1 MANYIKSTA
10 IQENSISE
18 TKLDSSLQSW
28 KETVTNHI
36 NNNDNPHN
44 ITKSSIGLDNV
55 TNDAQVKRS
64 ELGVA
69 NGVATLDSTGKVP
82 SGQLPSYVD
91 DVIEGYLYN
100 GVFYKDTSYTTSI
113 VGESGKI
120 YIDLPTNKTYRWTG
134 SVYGVISETIALG
147 ETSSTAYRGD
157 RGKIAYDHSQS
168 AHAPSNAQANVIE
181 TIKVNGTALTP
192 NSKAVDIT
200 IPTIGNGTITIKQ
213 GGTSKGTFTTNQNGN
228 TTIELTDTNTT
239 YTAGDGLS
247 LSGTTFSN
255 NGVRS
260 IATGTTNGTISVNTN
275 GNISNIEVYGLKSA
289 AYTNSSDYAAASHTH
304 SYLPLSGG
312 TMANTNVVTNLNA
325 DLLDGYHATMG
336 SNQPWGTIPA
346 ITPKGWMDVGR
357 QFEFHYDNTYSS
369 DYSTMLRCTG
379 NYDNIVDL
387 PSASGTLALLTDNVA
402 SATNADTIDGYH
414 ADSFTKKLYL
424 GTTDLN
430 SIDDS
435 LLGQQSGNA
444 NATTELHYPVE
455 EAGGLISILSTY
467 NSTNQI
473 YGTYRTNRWFARGAG
488 TGLSSRTSWR
498 EFAFLDSN
506 VASASK
512 WETPRTITLTGS
524 VTGSVSIDGSAN
536 VSLATT
542 TNHTHTFDS
551 LISKPTTIS
560 GYGITDALTNKYIS
574 YKADFQHYVILL
586 CQIGANSTK
595 TYHTINGIFLT
606 SIDGSTRY
614 QAAYI
619 NVHCSDWTSG
629 HNEYY
634 GFTPFGLGTKCR
646 LVTCTYQSGQYLAIT
661 FENTQ
666 ATSIYFDGS
675 YSNILFTPILYYTSD
690 TSTVENSEI
699 YNSITEVTY
708 NKIPLISSAETALTS
723 SNYNTYAPKLDGTGA
738 TGTWGISISGNAAT
752 ATNLT
757 STTVIPFN
765 STSSKYRKFASINIT
780 NRYEGKQAL
789 LLLNTSLTAASR
801 GNSCKVYVMAY
812 QQNTLG
818 NPPYYSIETDCDN
831 RNFEVYAVL
840 NYTSTT
846 STIELYAYGK
856 GLNYHSLTISLLS
869 GANIIDIGSD
879 ILSSLPSGTVI
890 TPTKY
895 GSVYSATKL
904 ATSRTIWGQSFD
916 GTGNVSGALTG
927 VTSITASGHAKVN
940 SLKANNICIECD
952 NNGNSAGRGDEINN
966 YDGSLYLQHNTSNNC
981 FICTGGG
988 NVGIGT
994 NTPSYKLHVVGDG
1007 YFTEN
1012 VITESDFSSRGN
1024 AIIDGYVGIGTQ
1036 NPAYQLDV
1044 KGDIRVAN
1052 GNISLN
1058 VRNTQDTY
1066 FISADA
1072 YNGLLA
1078 ITSSSRPSNPAF
1090 LMSNQGYVNLNCDS
1104 PGFPAYPL
1112 VVNGTISCTKLLQ
1125 TSDIKYKTNIKQIE
1139 YEEALKIIEN
1149 LNPVTWDWNENTVET
1164 GSSSGFVAQ
1173 EAEEFIPNAISKDNE
1188 NNLSLDY
1195 TQLHS
1200 YEIKVIQEQQKEI
1213 KDLKQRLE
1221 VLENLVLQLTN
1232 REI

>member
-312 TMANTNVVTNLNA
+312 TLTGNLYFSSFGGFEFDSKCTVFFSQNAGTPQLRLYGDHNAPVFRYDGNEYNIYHSGNLTASVIGNLGTLRNNITGSSSKWETARTITLTGSVTGSVSIDGSQNVSLATTTNHTHTFASLTDKPTTISGYGITDAYTASTIDSKLSGYLPLGGGILNA
-325 DLLDGYHATMG
+325 NKSIGFSAYSAFSGDGGGGWAVNAINLYDRVATKRFGGLGYFGSYLNLGYIYLGTESYSGVNLRIYGTGQSDLKWGDNAVLHSGNFNSYCPKLDGTGATGTWGISISGNAATATNADTLDGYHATMG
-336 SNQPWGTIPA
+336 SNQPWGTIPV
-346 ITPKGWMDVGR
+346 ITSKGWMDVGR

-402 SATNADTIDGYH
+402 SASNADTLDGYH
-414 ADSFTKKLYL
+414 ADSFAKKSYL
-424 GTTDLN
+424 DTTDLD
-430 SIDDS
+430 SIGDS
-435 LLGQQSGNA
+435 LLGQQSTSVR
-444 NATTELHYPVE
+444 ATPELHYPVQ
-455 EAGGLISILSTY
+455 EAGGLISILSAY

-473 YGTYRTNRWFARGAG
+473 YSTHLSNRWFARGAG
-488 TGLSSRTSWR
+488 EGLSSRTSWR

-506 VASASK
+506 VASA
-512 WETPRTITLTGS
+512 
-524 VTGSVSIDGSAN
+524 
-536 VSLATT
+536 
-542 TNHTHTFDS
+542 
-551 LISKPTTIS
+551 
-560 GYGITDALTNKYIS
+560 
-574 YKADFQHYVILL
+574 
-586 CQIGANSTK
+586 
-595 TYHTINGIFLT
+595 
-606 SIDGSTRY
+606 
-614 QAAYI
+614 
-619 NVHCSDWTSG
+619 
-629 HNEYY
+629 
-634 GFTPFGLGTKCR
+634 
-646 LVTCTYQSGQYLAIT
+646 
-661 FENTQ
+661 
-666 ATSIYFDGS
+666 
-675 YSNILFTPILYYTSD
+675 
-690 TSTVENSEI
+690 
-699 YNSITEVTY
+699 
-708 NKIPLISSAETALTS
+708 
-723 SNYNTYAPKLDGTGA
+723 
-738 TGTWGISISGNAAT
+738 
-752 ATNLT
+752 
-757 STTVIPFN
+757 
-765 STSSKYRKFASINIT
+765 
-780 NRYEGKQAL
+780 
-789 LLLNTSLTAASR
+789 
-801 GNSCKVYVMAY
+801 
-812 QQNTLG
+812 
-818 NPPYYSIETDCDN
+818 
-831 RNFEVYAVL
+831 
-840 NYTSTT
+840 
-846 STIELYAYGK
+846 
-856 GLNYHSLTISLLS
+856 
-869 GANIIDIGSD
+869 
-879 ILSSLPSGTVI
+879 
-890 TPTKY
+890 
-895 GSVYSATKL
+895 TKL
-904 ATSRTIWGQSFD
+904 AASRTIWGQSFD

-927 VTSITASGHAKVN
+927 VTDITASG
-940 SLKANNICIECD
+940 
-952 NNGNSAGRGDEINN
+952 
-966 YDGSLYLQHNTSNNC
+966 
-981 FICTGGG
+981 
-988 NVGIGT
+988 
-994 NTPSYKLHVVGDG
+994 
-1007 YFTEN
+1007 
-1012 VITESDFSSRGN
+1012 N
-1024 AIIDGYVGIGTQ
+1024 ATIDGYVGIGTQ

-1173 EAEEFIPNAISKDNE
+1173 EAEEFIPNAISRDNE

>member
-312 TMANTNVVTNLNA
+312 TITSEAVAPLALKSTSSSGHSILQFISGETYLGALGFKGLNDPYFRTAEGTFNTLIHSGNIRSQVVKGLSMNYVNNLDNA
-325 DLLDGYHATMG
+325 
-336 SNQPWGTIPA
+336 TI
-346 ITPKGWMDVGR
+346 GEL
-357 QFEFHYDNTYSS
+357 FSS
-369 DYSTMLRCTG
+369 DFK
-379 NYDNIVDL
+379 
-387 PSASGTLALLTDNVA
+387 
-402 SATNADTIDGYH
+402 ATNIPSTNYATGLTIYNNQLKYNYQL
-414 ADSFTKKLYL
+414 AF
-424 GTTDLN
+424 
-430 SIDDS
+430 
-435 LLGQQSGNA
+435 
-444 NATTELHYPVE
+444 
-455 EAGGLISILSTY
+455 STY
-467 NSTNQI
+467 AEVFVRYKDSSAWQSWKQI
-473 YGTYRTNRWFARGAG
+473 
-488 TGLSSRTSWR
+488 
-498 EFAFLDSN
+498 AFTDSN
-506 VASASK
+506 VASSSK

-524 VTGSVSIDGSAN
+524 VTGSVSIDGSQN

-542 TNHTHTFDS
+542 TNHTHTFAS
-551 LISKPTTIS
+551 LTDKPTTIS
-560 GYGITDALTNKYIS
+560 GYGITDAYTASTIDSKLSGYLPLGGGILNANKS
-574 YKADFQHYVILL
+574 
-586 CQIGANSTK
+586 IGFSAYSAFSGDGGGGWAVNAINLYDRVATK
-595 TYHTINGIFLT
+595 RFG
-606 SIDGSTRY
+606 
-614 QAAYI
+614 
-619 NVHCSDWTSG
+619 
-629 HNEYY
+629 
-634 GFTPFGLGTKCR
+634 GLG
-646 LVTCTYQSGQYLAIT
+646 
-661 FENTQ
+661 
-666 ATSIYFDGS
+666 YFGS
-675 YSNILFTPILYYTSD
+675 YLNLGYIYLGTESYSGVNLRIYGTGQSD
-690 TSTVENSEI
+690 LKWGDNTVLHSGNFNS
-699 YNSITEVTY
+699 YC
-708 NKIPLISSAETALTS
+708 
-723 SNYNTYAPKLDGTGA
+723 PKLDGTGA

-752 ATNLT
+752 ATN
-757 STTVIPFN
+757 
-765 STSSKYRKFASINIT
+765 A
-780 NRYEGKQAL
+780 
-789 LLLNTSLTAASR
+789 
-801 GNSCKVYVMAY
+801 
-812 QQNTLG
+812 NTLDG
-818 NPPYYSIETDCDN
+818 YHATMGSNQPWG
-831 RNFEVYAVL
+831 
-840 NYTSTT
+840 
-846 STIELYAYGK
+846 TI
-856 GLNYHSLTISLLS
+856 
-869 GANIIDIGSD
+869 
-879 ILSSLPSGTVI
+879 PVI
-890 TPTKY
+890 TPQGWMEVGKHFEFHYDNTTGSDYSTALACTGNHGNTVYLPSASGTLALLTDNVASASNADTLDGYHADSFTKKLDLVTTDLNSIGDSLLGQQSTSVRATPELHYPVQEAGGLISILSAYSSTNQIY
-895 GSVYSATKL
+895 GTHLSNRWFARGSGTSLSSRTSWREFAFLDSNVASATKL
-904 ATSRTIWGQSFD
+904 QNSRTIWGQSFD

-927 VTSITASGHAKVN
+927 VTDITAS
-940 SLKANNICIECD
+940 
-952 NNGNSAGRGDEINN
+952 
-966 YDGSLYLQHNTSNNC
+966 
-981 FICTGGG
+981 
-988 NVGIGT
+988 
-994 NTPSYKLHVVGDG
+994 
-1007 YFTEN
+1007 
-1012 VITESDFSSRGN
+1012 GN

-1058 VRNTQDTY
+1058 VRNAQDTY

-1173 EAEEFIPNAISKDNE
+1173 EAEEFIPNAISRDNE

>member
-312 TMANTNVVTNLNA
+312 TLTGNLYFSSF
-325 DLLDGYHATMG
+325 GG
-336 SNQPWGTIPA
+336 
-346 ITPKGWMDVGR
+346 
-357 QFEFHYDNTYSS
+357 FEFDSKCTVFFSQNAGTPQLRLYGDHNAPVFRYD
-369 DYSTMLRCTG
+369 G
-379 NYDNIVDL
+379 NEYNIYHSGNL
-387 PSASGTLALLTDNVA
+387 TASVIGNLGTLRN
-402 SATNADTIDGYH
+402 NI
-414 ADSFTKKLYL
+414 
-424 GTTDLN
+424 
-430 SIDDS
+430 
-435 LLGQQSGNA
+435 
-444 NATTELHYPVE
+444 
-455 EAGGLISILSTY
+455 
-467 NSTNQI
+467 
-473 YGTYRTNRWFARGAG
+473 
-488 TGLSSRTSWR
+488 TGSS
-498 EFAFLDSN
+498 
-506 VASASK
+506 SK
-512 WETPRTITLTGS
+512 WETARTITLTGS
-524 VTGSVSIDGSAN
+524 VTGSVSIDGSQN

-542 TNHTHTFDS
+542 TNHTHTFAS
-551 LISKPTTIS
+551 LTDKPTTIS
-560 GYGITDALTNKYIS
+560 GYGITDAYTASTIDSKLSGYLPLGGGILNANKS
-574 YKADFQHYVILL
+574 
-586 CQIGANSTK
+586 IGFSAYSAFSGDGGGGWTVNAINLYDRVATK
-595 TYHTINGIFLT
+595 RFG
-606 SIDGSTRY
+606 
-614 QAAYI
+614 
-619 NVHCSDWTSG
+619 
-629 HNEYY
+629 
-634 GFTPFGLGTKCR
+634 GLG
-646 LVTCTYQSGQYLAIT
+646 
-661 FENTQ
+661 
-666 ATSIYFDGS
+666 YFGS
-675 YSNILFTPILYYTSD
+675 YLNLGYIYLGTESFSGVNLRIYGTGQSD
-690 TSTVENSEI
+690 LKWGDNAVLHSGN
-699 YNSITEVTY
+699 YNSY
-708 NKIPLISSAETALTS
+708 C
-723 SNYNTYAPKLDGTGA
+723 PKLDGTGA

-752 ATNLT
+752 ATNADTLDGYHET
-757 STTVIPFN
+757 GFYRAAKQDIPSGDLASLEAGSYYAGSTAGDTNPLP
-765 STSSKYRKFASINIT
+765 STYASLSVLGKSYYATQLCVSYNGSAAWLRGIT
-780 NRYEGKQAL
+780 NG
-789 LLLNTSLTAASR
+789 TSVTAYDWHQIA
-801 GNSCKVYVMAY
+801 
-812 QQNTLG
+812 
-818 NPPYYSIETDCDN
+818 
-831 RNFEVYAVL
+831 F
-840 NYTSTT
+840 
-846 STIELYAYGK
+846 
-856 GLNYHSLTISLLS
+856 
-869 GANIIDIGSD
+869 IDSN
-879 ILSSLPSGTVI
+879 VA
-890 TPTKY
+890 
-895 GSVYSATKL
+895 SATKL

-916 GTGNVSGALTG
+916 GTGNVDGSIKIKDNVGLYHLTPDGVHRCYVGYDTNNLYVHIYNFSSGS
-927 VTSITASGHAKVN
+927 SIRINDDG
-940 SLKANNICIECD
+940 NICIP
-952 NNGNSAGRGDEINN
+952 S
-966 YDGSLYLQHNTSNNC
+966 
-981 FICTGGG
+981 G

-994 NTPSYKLHVVGDG
+994 SSPSYKLHVVGDG

-1012 VITESDFSSRGN
+1012 VITESGFSSRGN

-1058 VRNTQDTY
+1058 VRNAQDTY

-1173 EAEEFIPNAISKDNE
+1173 EAEEFIPNAISRDNE

>member
-168 AHAPSNAQANVIE
+168 VHAPSNAQANVIE

-312 TMANTNVVTNLNA
+312 TLTGNLYFSSF
-325 DLLDGYHATMG
+325 GG
-336 SNQPWGTIPA
+336 
-346 ITPKGWMDVGR
+346 
-357 QFEFHYDNTYSS
+357 FEFDSKCTVFFSQNAGTPQLRLYGDHNAPVFRYD
-369 DYSTMLRCTG
+369 G
-379 NYDNIVDL
+379 NEYNIYHSGNL
-387 PSASGTLALLTDNVA
+387 TASVIGNLGTLSN
-402 SATNADTIDGYH
+402 NI
-414 ADSFTKKLYL
+414 
-424 GTTDLN
+424 
-430 SIDDS
+430 
-435 LLGQQSGNA
+435 
-444 NATTELHYPVE
+444 
-455 EAGGLISILSTY
+455 
-467 NSTNQI
+467 
-473 YGTYRTNRWFARGAG
+473 
-488 TGLSSRTSWR
+488 TGSS
-498 EFAFLDSN
+498 
-506 VASASK
+506 SK
-512 WETPRTITLTGS
+512 WATARTITLTGS

-536 VSLATT
+536 VSLVTT
-542 TNHTHTFDS
+542 TNHTHNYLPLSGGTITSEAVAPLALKSTSSSGHSILQF
-551 LISKPTTIS
+551 IS
-560 GYGITDALTNKYIS
+560 GETYLGALGFKGLNDPYFRTAEGTFNTLI
-574 YKADFQHYVILL
+574 H
-586 CQIGANSTK
+586 
-595 TYHTINGIFLT
+595 
-606 SIDGSTRY
+606 
-614 QAAYI
+614 
-619 NVHCSDWTSG
+619 SG
-629 HNEYY
+629 NY
-634 GFTPFGLGTKCR
+634 
-646 LVTCTYQSGQYLAIT
+646 
-661 FENTQ
+661 N
-666 ATSIYFDGS
+666 S
-675 YSNILFTPILYYTSD
+675 YS
-690 TSTVENSEI
+690 
-699 YNSITEVTY
+699 
-708 NKIPLISSAETALTS
+708 
-723 SNYNTYAPKLDGTGA
+723 PKLDGTGA
-738 TGTWGISISGNAAT
+738 SGTWGISISGNAAT
-752 ATNLT
+752 ATNADTLDGYHAT
-757 STTVIPFN
+757 MGSNQPWGTIP
-765 STSSKYRKFASINIT
+765 
-780 NRYEGKQAL
+780 
-789 LLLNTSLTAASR
+789 
-801 GNSCKVYVMAY
+801 
-812 QQNTLG
+812 
-818 NPPYYSIETDCDN
+818 
-831 RNFEVYAVL
+831 
-840 NYTSTT
+840 
-846 STIELYAYGK
+846 
-856 GLNYHSLTISLLS
+856 
-869 GANIIDIGSD
+869 
-879 ILSSLPSGTVI
+879 VI
-890 TPTKY
+890 TPQGWMEVGKHFEFHYDNTT
-895 GSVYSATKL
+895 GSDYSTALACTGNHGNTVYLPSASGTLALLTDNVASASNADTLDGYHADSFAKKSYLGTTDLDSIGDSLLGQQSTSVKATPELHYPVQEAGGLISILSAYNSTNQIYSTHLSNRWFARGAGEGLSSRTSWREFAFLDSNVASATKL

-916 GTGNVSGALTG
+916 GTGNVDGSIKIKDNVGLYHLTPDGVHRCYVGYDTNNLYVHIYNFSSGS
-927 VTSITASGHAKVN
+927 SIRINDDG
-940 SLKANNICIECD
+940 NICIP
-952 NNGNSAGRGDEINN
+952 S
-966 YDGSLYLQHNTSNNC
+966 
-981 FICTGGG
+981 G

-994 NTPSYKLHVVGDG
+994 SSPSYKLHVVGDG

-1012 VITESDFSSRGN
+1012 VITESGFSSRGN

-1058 VRNTQDTY
+1058 VRNAQDTY

-1173 EAEEFIPNAISKDNE
+1173 EAEEFIPNAISRDNE

>member
-312 TMANTNVVTNLNA
+312 AMANTNLVANLNA
-325 DLLDGYHATMG
+325 DLLDGYHA
-336 SNQPWGTIPA
+336 SSLSKIAA
-346 ITPKGWMDVGR
+346 ISLTLGQVLRIDMSLHTRGLLINAQSINTGR
-357 QFEFHYDNTYSS
+357 NALYFVAGY
-369 DYSTMLRCTG
+369 G
-379 NYDNIVDL
+379 N
-387 PSASGTLALLTDNVA
+387 
-402 SATNADTIDGYH
+402 
-414 ADSFTKKLYL
+414 
-424 GTTDLN
+424 GTTIRNDIRVIKGGPYDLYFN
-430 SIDDS
+430 GTSEKGCVYIVGTSTTGYSIDEIYINPFDS
-435 LLGQQSGNA
+435 KDIV
-444 NATTELHYPVE
+444 Y
-455 EAGGLISILSTY
+455 SIVSSVPSDAVLVSSY
-467 NSTNQI
+467 NSNILATLN
-473 YGTYRTNRWFARGAG
+473 
-488 TGLSSRTSWR
+488 
-498 EFAFLDSN
+498 SN
-506 VASASK
+506 VASSSK
-512 WETPRTITLTGS
+512 WETARTITLTGS
-524 VTGSVSIDGSAN
+524 VTGSVSIDGSQN

-586 CQIGANSTK
+586 CQIGANSTNQQ
-595 TYHTINGIFLT
+595 HTINGTFWTTISGT
-606 SIDGSTRY
+606 NRY

-723 SNYNTYAPKLDGTGA
+723 SNFKSYAPTLTGTGA
-738 TGTWGISISGNAAT
+738 TGTWGISISGDAAT
-752 ATNLT
+752 LGGLPSSRYLMLNTAYLTDNTNADNLT
-757 STTVIPFN
+757 GVSFYINTTGN
-765 STSSKYRKFASINIT
+765 GS
-780 NRYEGKQAL
+780 
-789 LLLNTSLTAASR
+789 
-801 GNSCKVYVMAY
+801 GNSNFPTTYGKLFSWGGTYAY
-812 QQNTLG
+812 TQL
-818 NPPYYSIETDCDN
+818 
-831 RNFEVYAVL
+831 YADVL
-840 NYTSTT
+840 NNG
-846 STIELYAYGK
+846 LYFRTKA
-856 GLNYHSLTISLLS
+856 TAFS
-869 GANIIDIGSD
+869 GEAWRAIAFTDSN
-879 ILSSLPSGTVI
+879 VA
-890 TPTKY
+890 
-895 GSVYSATKL
+895 SATKL
-904 ATSRTIWGQSFD
+904 AASRTIWGQSFD
-916 GTGNVSGALTG
+916 GTGNVDGSIKIKDNVGLYHLTPDGVHRCYVGYDTNNLYVHIYNFSSGS
-927 VTSITASGHAKVN
+927 SIRINDDG
-940 SLKANNICIECD
+940 NICIP
-952 NNGNSAGRGDEINN
+952 S
-966 YDGSLYLQHNTSNNC
+966 
-981 FICTGGG
+981 G

-994 NTPSYKLHVVGDG
+994 SSPSYKLHVVGDG

-1012 VITESDFSSRGN
+1012 VITESGFSSRGN

-1058 VRNTQDTY
+1058 VRNAQDTY

-1173 EAEEFIPNAISKDNE
+1173 EAEEFIPNAISRDNE

>member
-312 TMANTNVVTNLNA
+312 TMTGSIAIGADNGIVGINELYGGMIYFSNASKKTVLGSVGASTTSATHIRSVT
-325 DLLDGYHATMG
+325 GHATIGTTETATNYILDSGNYSTYASPKTHTHTLKING
-336 SNQPWGTIPA
+336 SEKTIAATEGTA
-346 ITPKGWMDVGR
+346 IDLGSYLPLSGGTLTGNLYFSSFGG
-357 QFEFHYDNTYSS
+357 FEFDSKCTVFFSQNAGTPQLRLYGDHNAPVFRYD
-369 DYSTMLRCTG
+369 G
-379 NYDNIVDL
+379 NEYNIYHSGNL
-387 PSASGTLALLTDNVA
+387 TASVIGNLGTLRN
-402 SATNADTIDGYH
+402 NI
-414 ADSFTKKLYL
+414 
-424 GTTDLN
+424 
-430 SIDDS
+430 
-435 LLGQQSGNA
+435 
-444 NATTELHYPVE
+444 
-455 EAGGLISILSTY
+455 
-467 NSTNQI
+467 
-473 YGTYRTNRWFARGAG
+473 
-488 TGLSSRTSWR
+488 TGSS
-498 EFAFLDSN
+498 
-506 VASASK
+506 SK
-512 WETPRTITLTGS
+512 WETARIITLTGS

-536 VSLATT
+536 VTLATT
-542 TNHTHTFDS
+542 TNHTHTFAS
-551 LISKPTTIS
+551 LTDKPTTIS

-606 SIDGSTRY
+606 SIGGSTRY

-812 QQNTLG
+812 QQNALG

-994 NTPSYKLHVVGDG
+994 NTPSYKLHVVGGG

-1058 VRNTQDTY
+1058 VRNAQDTY

-1173 EAEEFIPNAISKDNE
+1173 EAEEFIPNAISRDNE

>member
-312 TMANTNVVTNLNA
+312 TLTGNLYFSSF
-325 DLLDGYHATMG
+325 GG
-336 SNQPWGTIPA
+336 
-346 ITPKGWMDVGR
+346 
-357 QFEFHYDNTYSS
+357 FEFDSKCTVFFSQNAGTPQLRLYGDHNAPVFRYD
-369 DYSTMLRCTG
+369 G
-379 NYDNIVDL
+379 NEYNIYHSGNL
-387 PSASGTLALLTDNVA
+387 TASVIGNLGTLRN
-402 SATNADTIDGYH
+402 NI
-414 ADSFTKKLYL
+414 
-424 GTTDLN
+424 
-430 SIDDS
+430 
-435 LLGQQSGNA
+435 
-444 NATTELHYPVE
+444 
-455 EAGGLISILSTY
+455 
-467 NSTNQI
+467 
-473 YGTYRTNRWFARGAG
+473 
-488 TGLSSRTSWR
+488 TGSS
-498 EFAFLDSN
+498 
-506 VASASK
+506 SK
-512 WETPRTITLTGS
+512 WETARTITLTGS
-524 VTGSVSIDGSAN
+524 VTGSVSIDGSQN

-542 TNHTHTFDS
+542 TNHTHTFAS
-551 LISKPTTIS
+551 LTDKPTTIS
-560 GYGITDALTNKYIS
+560 GYGITDAYTASTIDSKLSGYLPLGGGILNANKS
-574 YKADFQHYVILL
+574 
-586 CQIGANSTK
+586 IGFSAYSAFSGDGGGGWAINAINLYDRVATK
-595 TYHTINGIFLT
+595 RFG
-606 SIDGSTRY
+606 
-614 QAAYI
+614 
-619 NVHCSDWTSG
+619 
-629 HNEYY
+629 
-634 GFTPFGLGTKCR
+634 GLG
-646 LVTCTYQSGQYLAIT
+646 
-661 FENTQ
+661 
-666 ATSIYFDGS
+666 YFGS
-675 YSNILFTPILYYTSD
+675 YLNLGYIYLGTESYSGVNLRIYGTGQSD
-690 TSTVENSEI
+690 LKWGDNAVLHSGN
-699 YNSITEVTY
+699 YNSY
-708 NKIPLISSAETALTS
+708 C
-723 SNYNTYAPKLDGTGA
+723 PKLDGTGA

-752 ATNLT
+752 ATNADTLDGYHAT
-757 STTVIPFN
+757 MGSNQPWGTIP
-765 STSSKYRKFASINIT
+765 
-780 NRYEGKQAL
+780 
-789 LLLNTSLTAASR
+789 
-801 GNSCKVYVMAY
+801 
-812 QQNTLG
+812 
-818 NPPYYSIETDCDN
+818 
-831 RNFEVYAVL
+831 
-840 NYTSTT
+840 
-846 STIELYAYGK
+846 
-856 GLNYHSLTISLLS
+856 
-869 GANIIDIGSD
+869 
-879 ILSSLPSGTVI
+879 VI
-890 TPTKY
+890 TPQGWMEVGKHFEFHYDNTTGSDYSTALACTGNHGNTVYLPSASGTLALLTDNVASASNADTIDGYHADSFTKKLDLVTTDLNSIGDSLLGQQSTSVRATPELHYPVQEAGGLISILSAYSSTNQIY
-895 GSVYSATKL
+895 GTHLSNRWFARGAGEGLSSRTSWREFAFLDSNVASATKL
-904 ATSRTIWGQSFD
+904 QNSRTIWGQSFD
-916 GTGNVSGALTG
+916 GTGNVDGSIKIKDNVGLYHLTPDGVHRCYVGYDTNNLYVHIYNFSSGS
-927 VTSITASGHAKVN
+927 SIRINDDG
-940 SLKANNICIECD
+940 NICIP
-952 NNGNSAGRGDEINN
+952 S
-966 YDGSLYLQHNTSNNC
+966 
-981 FICTGGG
+981 G

-994 NTPSYKLHVVGDG
+994 SSPSYKLHVVGDG

-1012 VITESDFSSRGN
+1012 VITESGFSSRGN

-1173 EAEEFIPNAISKDNE
+1173 EAEEFIPNAISRDNE

>member
-1 MANYIKSTA
+1 MANYIKGTK

-168 AHAPSNAQANVIE
+168 THAPSNAQANVIE

-200 IPTIGNGTITIKQ
+200 IPTVGNGTITIKQ

-275 GNISNIEVYGLKSA
+275 GNISNIGVYGLKSA
-289 AYTNSSDYAAASHTH
+289 AYTDSSAYAAASHTH
-304 SYLPLSGG
+304 SYLPLTGG

-325 DLLDGYHATMG
+325 DLLDGYHKNDILRKTSNPTSVLSLNDVVVHGIDFTSWDYAHHANVN
-336 SNQPWGTIPA
+336 NQPLGDGALSAASVVSFGTNFPFQI
-346 ITPKGWMDVGR
+346 
-357 QFEFHYDNTYSS
+357 YS
-369 DYSTMLRCTG
+369 DYNDTSYLYYRSYYGSTG
-379 NYDNIVDL
+379 WK
-387 PSASGTLALLTDNVA
+387 A
-402 SATNADTIDGYH
+402 
-414 ADSFTKKLYL
+414 
-424 GTTDLN
+424 
-430 SIDDS
+430 
-435 LLGQQSGNA
+435 
-444 NATTELHYPVE
+444 
-455 EAGGLISILSTY
+455 
-467 NSTNQI
+467 
-473 YGTYRTNRWFARGAG
+473 
-488 TGLSSRTSWR
+488 WR
-498 EFAFLDSN
+498 QFAFLDSN
-506 VASASK
+506 VASATK
-512 WETPRTITLTGS
+512 WANARTITLTGS
-524 VTGSVSIDGSAN
+524 VTGSVSIDGSQN

-542 TNHTHTFDS
+542 TNHTHTFAS
-551 LISKPTTIS
+551 LTSKPTTLS
-560 GYGITDALTNKYIS
+560 GYGITDALTSKFIT
-574 YKADFQHYVILL
+574 YKEDFQHYVILL
-586 CQIGANSTK
+586 CKIGTNT
-595 TYHTINGIFLT
+595 TNDQHTINGTFWT
-606 SIDGSTRY
+606 TRNGSTRY

-619 NVHCSDWTSG
+619 NVHCADWLTA

-634 GFTPFGLGTKCR
+634 SFTPFGSGTMCR
-646 LVTCTYQSGQYLAIT
+646 LVTCTYQSSQYLAIT
-661 FENTQ
+661 FESTQ
-666 ATSIYFDGS
+666 AISIFFDGS
-675 YSNILFTPILYYTSD
+675 YSNILFTPILYYISN
-690 TSTVENSEI
+690 TSTVHNSEI
-699 YNSITEVTY
+699 YNSITEVGY
-708 NKIPLISSAETALTS
+708 SKIPLISSEETALTS
-723 SNYNTYAPKLDGTGA
+723 SNFNSYCPKLDGTGA
-738 TGTWGISISGNAAT
+738 TGTWGINISGNAGSANALNLEAIGDLNSVTDNRAFYSYFQAFNRPSSNYATGILLKHPELGYKYQLVFDTNGGLFTRHYTSSWQPWKTIAFTDSDITGNAAT
-752 ATNLT
+752 ANNADKLDGYHASYGSNKPWET
-757 STTVIPFN
+757 IPV
-765 STSSKYRKFASINIT
+765 IT
-780 NRYEGKQAL
+780 NGGYMDVGKHFEFHYD
-789 LLLNTSLTAASR
+789 NTTGSD
-801 GNSCKVYVMAY
+801 Y
-812 QQNTLG
+812 
-818 NPPYYSIETDCDN
+818 
-831 RNFEVYAVL
+831 
-840 NYTSTT
+840 
-846 STIELYAYGK
+846 STILACTG
-856 GLNYHSLTISLLS
+856 NYS
-869 GANIIDIGSD
+869 NIV
-879 ILSSLPSGTVI
+879 SLPSKSGTLALTTDNVA
-890 TPTKY
+890 
-895 GSVYSATKL
+895 SASKL
-904 ATSRTIWGQSFD
+904 QNSRTIWGQSFD
-916 GTGNVSGALTG
+916 GTGNVSGALAG
-927 VTSITASGHAKVN
+927 VTNISASGVIASGDNTDYQILLEHNNDIFGKNVAGISAWNTTLKPLTIDGSLLVLNSRGGGNVGIGTASPSYKLHVNGDGYFVDNVITEGDFSSRGDAIIDGHAKVN
-940 SLKANNICIECD
+940 SLKASNICIECD
-952 NNGNSAGRGDEINN
+952 NSGNPAGHTSEINN
-966 YDGSLYLQHNTSNNC
+966 YSRPLYIQYSTSNNC
-981 FICTGGG
+981 CICYGGG
-988 NVGIGT
+988 NVGIGIT
-994 NTPSYKLHVVGDG
+994 SPTYKLHVSGDA
-1007 YFTEN
+1007 
-1012 VITESDFSSRGN
+1012 R
-1024 AIIDGYVGIGTQ
+1024 ID
-1036 NPAYQLDV
+1036 
-1044 KGDIRVAN
+1044 
-1052 GNISLN
+1052 
-1058 VRNTQDTY
+1058 
-1066 FISADA
+1066 
-1072 YNGLLA
+1072 
-1078 ITSSSRPSNPAF
+1078 
-1090 LMSNQGYVNLNCDS
+1090 
-1104 PGFPAYPL
+1104 
-1112 VVNGTISCTKLLQ
+1112 GTISCIKLSQ

-1149 LNPVTWDWNENTVET
+1149 LNPVTWDWNENTKIS

-1173 EAEEFIPNAISKDNE
+1173 EAEEFIPNAISRDNE

>member
-312 TMANTNVVTNLNA
+312 TLTGNLYFSSF
-325 DLLDGYHATMG
+325 GG
-336 SNQPWGTIPA
+336 
-346 ITPKGWMDVGR
+346 
-357 QFEFHYDNTYSS
+357 FEFDSKCTVFFSQNAGTPQLRLYGDHNAPVFRYD
-369 DYSTMLRCTG
+369 G
-379 NYDNIVDL
+379 NEYNIYHSGNL
-387 PSASGTLALLTDNVA
+387 TASVIGNLGTLRN
-402 SATNADTIDGYH
+402 NI
-414 ADSFTKKLYL
+414 
-424 GTTDLN
+424 
-430 SIDDS
+430 
-435 LLGQQSGNA
+435 
-444 NATTELHYPVE
+444 
-455 EAGGLISILSTY
+455 
-467 NSTNQI
+467 
-473 YGTYRTNRWFARGAG
+473 
-488 TGLSSRTSWR
+488 TGSS
-498 EFAFLDSN
+498 
-506 VASASK
+506 SK
-512 WETPRTITLTGS
+512 WETARTITLTGS
-524 VTGSVSIDGSAN
+524 VTGSVSIDGSQN

-542 TNHTHTFDS
+542 TNHTHTFAS
-551 LISKPTTIS
+551 LTDKPTTIS
-560 GYGITDALTNKYIS
+560 GYGITDAYTASTIDSKLSGYLPLGGGILNANKS
-574 YKADFQHYVILL
+574 
-586 CQIGANSTK
+586 IGFSAYSAFSGDGGGGWTVNAINLYDRVATK
-595 TYHTINGIFLT
+595 RFG
-606 SIDGSTRY
+606 
-614 QAAYI
+614 
-619 NVHCSDWTSG
+619 
-629 HNEYY
+629 
-634 GFTPFGLGTKCR
+634 GLG
-646 LVTCTYQSGQYLAIT
+646 
-661 FENTQ
+661 
-666 ATSIYFDGS
+666 YFGS
-675 YSNILFTPILYYTSD
+675 YLNLGYIYLGTESFSGVNLRIYGTGQSD
-690 TSTVENSEI
+690 LKWGDNAVLHSGN
-699 YNSITEVTY
+699 YNSY
-708 NKIPLISSAETALTS
+708 C
-723 SNYNTYAPKLDGTGA
+723 PKLDGTGA

-752 ATNLT
+752 ATNANTLDGYHATMGSNQPWGTIPVITPQGWMEVGKHFEFHYDNTTGSDYSTALACTGNHGNTVYLPSASGTLALLTDNVASASNADTLDGFHESSFSRHVEGVVFAINTTRYYKLGNLPQSST
-757 STTVIPFN
+757 STYDAFLIQGEIGGFL
-765 STSSKYRKFASINIT
+765 SFQK
-780 NRYEGKQAL
+780 
-789 LLLNTSLTAASR
+789 
-801 GNSCKVYVMAY
+801 
-812 QQNTLG
+812 
-818 NPPYYSIETDCDN
+818 
-831 RNFEVYAVL
+831 AVL
-840 NYTSTT
+840 NVSVGRREGVIFCGYTQ
-846 STIELYAYGK
+846 
-856 GLNYHSLTISLLS
+856 GLWNRNL
-869 GANIIDIGSD
+869 GIDIGVNDAGEIVLIVTGQYCAWTLDLHTIQGTISYTGETFTPTD
-879 ILSSLPSGTVI
+879 TNFVLLSASNNVSKSLADGTVE
-890 TPTKY
+890 K
-895 GSVYSATKL
+895 ATKL

-927 VTSITASGHAKVN
+927 VTDITAS
-940 SLKANNICIECD
+940 
-952 NNGNSAGRGDEINN
+952 
-966 YDGSLYLQHNTSNNC
+966 
-981 FICTGGG
+981 
-988 NVGIGT
+988 
-994 NTPSYKLHVVGDG
+994 
-1007 YFTEN
+1007 
-1012 VITESDFSSRGN
+1012 GN

-1058 VRNTQDTY
+1058 VRNAQDTY

-1173 EAEEFIPNAISKDNE
+1173 EAEEFIPNAISRDNE

>member
-312 TMANTNVVTNLNA
+312 TMTNTNVVTNLNA
-325 DLLDGYHATMG
+325 DLLDGYHVNTN
-336 SNQPWGTIPA
+336 SSTPWGTIPA
-346 ITPKGWMDVGR
+346 INERGWMEVGKH
-357 QFEFHYDNTYSS
+357 FEFHYDNTTGS
-369 DYSTMLRCTG
+369 DYSTALGCTG
-379 NYDNIVDL
+379 NYGNFVNL
-387 PSASGTLALLTDNVA
+387 PSASGTLALTTDNVASASKWATPRTITLTGSVTGSVSIDGSQNVTLATTTNHTHNYLPLSGGTLSGSDRTLLRLKSSNSLGPTIDFHNPSGDVVVSFGHIPSNTNYGTFLSNVEGQIGLLLSNDGVAYLTTNTNYLTKNYTILHSGNYNSYAPKLDGTGASGTWGISISGDAATLGGLPSSRYLMLNTAYLTDNTNADNLTGVSFYINTTGNGSGNSNFPTTYGKLFSWGGTYAYTQLYADVLNNGLYFRTKATAFSGEAWKAIAFTDSNVA

-414 ADSFTKKLYL
+414 ADSFTKKLDL
-424 GTTDLN
+424 VTTDLD
-430 SIDDS
+430 SIGDS
-435 LLGQQSGNA
+435 LLGQQSTSVR
-444 NATTELHYPVE
+444 ATPELHYPVQ
-455 EAGGLISILSTY
+455 EAGGLISILSAY
-467 NSTNQI
+467 SSTNQI
-473 YGTYRTNRWFARGAG
+473 YGTHLSNRWFARGAG

-506 VASASK
+506 VASA
-512 WETPRTITLTGS
+512 
-524 VTGSVSIDGSAN
+524 
-536 VSLATT
+536 
-542 TNHTHTFDS
+542 TN
-551 LISKPTTIS
+551 
-560 GYGITDALTNKYIS
+560 
-574 YKADFQHYVILL
+574 AD
-586 CQIGANSTK
+586 
-595 TYHTINGIFLT
+595 
-606 SIDGSTRY
+606 
-614 QAAYI
+614 
-619 NVHCSDWTSG
+619 
-629 HNEYY
+629 
-634 GFTPFGLGTKCR
+634 
-646 LVTCTYQSGQYLAIT
+646 
-661 FENTQ
+661 
-666 ATSIYFDGS
+666 
-675 YSNILFTPILYYTSD
+675 
-690 TSTVENSEI
+690 
-699 YNSITEVTY
+699 
-708 NKIPLISSAETALTS
+708 
-723 SNYNTYAPKLDGTGA
+723 KLDGFHA
-738 TGTWGISISGNAAT
+738 SDFSRHITGTT
-752 ATNLT
+752 Q
-757 STTVIPFN
+757 TTG
-765 STSSKYRKFASINIT
+765 TKYFK
-780 NRYEGKQAL
+780 
-789 LLLNTSLTAASR
+789 
-801 GNSCKVYVMAY
+801 
-812 QQNTLG
+812 LG
-818 NPPYYSIETDCDN
+818 NLPESSDSTWDAFLIQGEIGNWGSILKTVLNVCVSRRDSVTFCGYTQGLWN
-831 RNFEVYAVL
+831 RNL
-840 NYTSTT
+840 
-846 STIELYAYGK
+846 G
-856 GLNYHSLTISLLS
+856 
-869 GANIIDIGSD
+869 IDIGVNDAGEIVLIVTEQYCAWTLDLHTIQGTISYTGKTFTPTD
-879 ILSSLPSGTVI
+879 TNFVLLSASNNVSKSLADGTVE
-890 TPTKY
+890 K
-895 GSVYSATKL
+895 ATKL

-927 VTSITASGHAKVN
+927 VTDITAS
-940 SLKANNICIECD
+940 
-952 NNGNSAGRGDEINN
+952 
-966 YDGSLYLQHNTSNNC
+966 
-981 FICTGGG
+981 
-988 NVGIGT
+988 
-994 NTPSYKLHVVGDG
+994 
-1007 YFTEN
+1007 
-1012 VITESDFSSRGN
+1012 GN
-1024 AIIDGYVGIGTQ
+1024 AIIDGYVGIGMQ
-1036 NPAYQLDV
+1036 PDNYHSLAV
-1044 KGDIRVAN
+1044 EGDICAIGIIRLKPQN
-1052 GNISLN
+1052 QTYTYNIDPTDGSL
-1058 VRNTQDTY
+1058 Y
-1066 FISADA
+1066 
-1072 YNGLLA
+1072 
-1078 ITSSSRPSNPAF
+1078 ITPSGRSTNPAF
-1090 LMSNQGYVNLNCDS
+1090 LMSDQGYVYLNCNV

-1173 EAEEFIPNAISKDNE
+1173 EAEEFIPNAISRDNE

>member
-168 AHAPSNAQANVIE
+168 VHAPSNAQANVIE

-312 TMANTNVVTNLNA
+312 TLTGNLYFSSF
-325 DLLDGYHATMG
+325 GG
-336 SNQPWGTIPA
+336 
-346 ITPKGWMDVGR
+346 
-357 QFEFHYDNTYSS
+357 FEFDSKCTVFFSQNAGTPQLRLYGDHNAPVFRYD
-369 DYSTMLRCTG
+369 G
-379 NYDNIVDL
+379 NEYNIYHSGNL
-387 PSASGTLALLTDNVA
+387 TASVIGNLGTLRN
-402 SATNADTIDGYH
+402 NI
-414 ADSFTKKLYL
+414 
-424 GTTDLN
+424 
-430 SIDDS
+430 
-435 LLGQQSGNA
+435 
-444 NATTELHYPVE
+444 
-455 EAGGLISILSTY
+455 
-467 NSTNQI
+467 
-473 YGTYRTNRWFARGAG
+473 
-488 TGLSSRTSWR
+488 TGSS
-498 EFAFLDSN
+498 
-506 VASASK
+506 SK
-512 WETPRTITLTGS
+512 WETARTITLTGS
-524 VTGSVSIDGSAN
+524 VTGSVSIDGSQN

-586 CQIGANSTK
+586 CQIGANSTNQQ
-595 TYHTINGIFLT
+595 HTINGTFWTTISGT
-606 SIDGSTRY
+606 NRY

-723 SNYNTYAPKLDGTGA
+723 SNFKSYAPTLTGTGA

-812 QQNTLG
+812 QQNDLG

-916 GTGNVSGALTG
+916 GTGNVDGSIKIKDNVGLYHLTPDGVYRCYIGYDTNNLYVHIYNFSSGS
-927 VTSITASGHAKVN
+927 SIRINDDG
-940 SLKANNICIECD
+940 NICIP
-952 NNGNSAGRGDEINN
+952 S
-966 YDGSLYLQHNTSNNC
+966 
-981 FICTGGG
+981 G

-994 NTPSYKLHVVGDG
+994 SSPSYKLHVVGDG

-1058 VRNTQDTY
+1058 VRNAQDTY

-1173 EAEEFIPNAISKDNE
+1173 EAEEFIPNAISRDNE

>member
-228 TTIELTDTNTT
+228 TTIELTDINTT

-312 TMANTNVVTNLNA
+312 TLTGNLYFSSF
-325 DLLDGYHATMG
+325 GG
-336 SNQPWGTIPA
+336 
-346 ITPKGWMDVGR
+346 
-357 QFEFHYDNTYSS
+357 FEFDSKCTVFFSQNAGTPQLRLYGDHNAPVFRYD
-369 DYSTMLRCTG
+369 G
-379 NYDNIVDL
+379 NEYNIYHSGNL
-387 PSASGTLALLTDNVA
+387 TASVIGNLGTLSN
-402 SATNADTIDGYH
+402 NI
-414 ADSFTKKLYL
+414 
-424 GTTDLN
+424 
-430 SIDDS
+430 
-435 LLGQQSGNA
+435 
-444 NATTELHYPVE
+444 
-455 EAGGLISILSTY
+455 
-467 NSTNQI
+467 
-473 YGTYRTNRWFARGAG
+473 
-488 TGLSSRTSWR
+488 TGSS
-498 EFAFLDSN
+498 
-506 VASASK
+506 SK
-512 WETPRTITLTGS
+512 WETARTITLTGS
-524 VTGSVSIDGSAN
+524 VTGSVSIDGSQN

-586 CQIGANSTK
+586 CQIGANSTNQQ
-595 TYHTINGIFLT
+595 HTINGTFWTTISGT
-606 SIDGSTRY
+606 NRY

-723 SNYNTYAPKLDGTGA
+723 SNFKSYAPTLTGTGA
-738 TGTWGISISGNAAT
+738 TGTWGISISGDAAT
-752 ATNLT
+752 LGGLPSSRYLMLNTAYLTDNTNADNLTGVSFYINTTGNGSGNSNFPTTYGKLFSWGGTYAYTQLYADVLNNGLYFRTKATAFSGEAWRAIAFTDSNVASATNADTIDGYHADSFAKKSYLGTTDLDSIGDSLLGQQST
-757 STTVIPFN
+757 SVKATPELHYPVQEAGGLISILSAYN
-765 STSSKYRKFASINIT
+765 STNQIYSTHLSNRWFA
-780 NRYEGKQAL
+780 RGAGEG
-789 LLLNTSLTAASR
+789 
-801 GNSCKVYVMAY
+801 
-812 QQNTLG
+812 
-818 NPPYYSIETDCDN
+818 
-831 RNFEVYAVL
+831 
-840 NYTSTT
+840 
-846 STIELYAYGK
+846 
-856 GLNYHSLTISLLS
+856 
-869 GANIIDIGSD
+869 
-879 ILSSLPSGTVI
+879 LSSRTSWREFAFLDSNVA
-890 TPTKY
+890 
-895 GSVYSATKL
+895 SATKL

-916 GTGNVSGALTG
+916 GTGNVDGSIKIKDNVGLYHLTPDGVHRCYVGYDTNNLYVHIYNFSSGS
-927 VTSITASGHAKVN
+927 SIRINDDG
-940 SLKANNICIECD
+940 NICIP
-952 NNGNSAGRGDEINN
+952 S
-966 YDGSLYLQHNTSNNC
+966 
-981 FICTGGG
+981 G

-994 NTPSYKLHVVGDG
+994 SSPSYKLHVVGDG

-1012 VITESDFSSRGN
+1012 VITESGFSSRGN

-1058 VRNTQDTY
+1058 VRNAQDTY

-1173 EAEEFIPNAISKDNE
+1173 EAEEFIPNAISRDNE